1 MDAHERRNDLPPANE
16 RDTELLVHGTFC
28 VAEGDRGFYDT
39 RWLAADHILENVD
52 KAVLQAKV
60 ETFKADMMR
69 ALAAA
74 PDPPADGR
82 GRFDV

>member
-1 MDAHERRNDLPPANE
+1 MDPHERRNDLPPVDE

-28 VAEGDRGFYDT
+28 VAEGDRGFFDT

-60 ETFKADMMR
+60 ETFKADMLR
-69 ALAAA
+69 ALAEVT
-74 PDPPADGR
+74 DPPADR
-82 GRFDV
+82 ERRFDV